1 MKPLILMGVLL
12 HAPLL
17 SRGLILFF
25 SLCHCC
31 ILFGVRVPMGKIVF
45 VLFFGGGENLSFVCV
60 ICFLCVY
67 YSRHSHYT
75 FPGCFLGKQSG

>member
-1 MKPLILMGVLL
+1 
-12 HAPLL
+12 
-17 SRGLILFF
+17 
-25 SLCHCC
+25 
-31 ILFGVRVPMGKIVF
+31 MGKIDF
-45 VLFFGGGENLSFVCV
+45 LFLGGGENLSFVRV

>member
-31 ILFGVRVPMGKIVF
+31 ILFGVRVPMGKIV
-45 VLFFGGGENLSFVCV
+45 VLFFLGGGESLFCMCDLFFVCV
-60 ICFLCVY
+60 LF
-67 YSRHSHYT
+67 
-75 FPGCFLGKQSG
+75 